1 MTGSIFHIGLSTPCW
16 LGQGAARLH
25 GRMRLKSCC
34 ESFGKTCCSMFNWN
48 NCDVDKFDSLW
59 FQMYLQLFLSVYR
72 FVLIRLSANTM
83 VHDGTSIYFENLR
96 ELGLTHELFTML
108 LPGALQGE
116 LGSFGAIGAIW
127 PLKISGL
134 WQLLE
139 RSCVSEQFIQK
150 LDLQIPES
158 KTIELYH
165 HDVVSQPIQIERVAL
180 RGATAGH
187 WLARCTATH
196 MKLWM
201 GWRRHCQENLSLDFE
216 HLQTPC
222 VDICR
227 RVPWRMPLEPR
238 LPDPATLHCVND
250 WDKKRPEPKKR
261 VTRHDISWMGGL
273 GWSASSHQESCFP
286 PLHFEAY
293 SSNDHSKGWGN
304 SFKTSILPND
314 VCFTVPGQK
323 SRIWNFF
330 DPFIHSWLF
339 LKSRPFAHSCGFVHP
354 FSVQASKLR
363 AWGLGVRAARRLSRS
378 ACREE
383 PGDQLWFWTI
393 PQT

>member
-1 MTGSIFHIGLSTPCW
+1 MTGSIFHIALSTPCW
-16 LGQGAARLH
+16 LGQGAARFH

-83 VHDGTSIYFENLR
+83 VHDGTSIYFENLW

-116 LGSFGAIGAIW
+116 LGSFGAIGAIC

-187 WLARCTATH
+187 WLARCTAAH

-216 HLQTPC
+216 HLQTP
-222 VDICR
+222 V
-227 RVPWRMPLEPR
+227 
-238 LPDPATLHCVND
+238 
-250 WDKKRPEPKKR
+250 
-261 VTRHDISWMGGL
+261 
-273 GWSASSHQESCFP
+273 
-286 PLHFEAY
+286 
-293 SSNDHSKGWGN
+293 
-304 SFKTSILPND
+304 
-314 VCFTVPGQK
+314 
-323 SRIWNFF
+323 
-330 DPFIHSWLF
+330 
-339 LKSRPFAHSCGFVHP
+339 
-354 FSVQASKLR
+354 
-363 AWGLGVRAARRLSRS
+363 
-378 ACREE
+378 
-383 PGDQLWFWTI
+383 
-393 PQT
+393 